1 MVLKFAVLLI
11 TASVRSLLQCLQHC
25 ILYKAQYTGQNIVCI
40 FWMRWSNTF
49 SIYRRCFGI
58 SDHTD
63 DTKYKFIYICFFFNS
78 LRSIIKYTAKR
89 MSNPLIISAG
99 TNKRWK
105 FRQKGSI
112 GENHSKKLCYIVFD
126 SAVIKRKIHII
137 HLFFFCIFVVHIF
150 CSAALRPDFG
160 FYA

>member
-1 MVLKFAVLLI
+1 MLSAFIGGALVYPI
-11 TASVRSLLQCLQHC
+11 TPMIPNISS
-25 ILYKAQYTGQNIVCI
+25 YTYV
-40 FWMRWSNTF
+40 
-49 SIYRRCFGI
+49 
-58 SDHTD
+58 
-63 DTKYKFIYICFFFNS
+63 FFNS

-99 TNKRWK
+99 TNKRRK

-112 GENHSKKLCYIVFD
+112 GENRSKKLCYIVFE

-137 HLFFFCIFVVHIF
+137 HLFFFCIFVAHIF
-150 CSAALRPDFG
+150 CSAALRLDFG